1 MKVKFPVDKN
11 IETPPHEHDWEIIKQ
26 ITLPLLTHHNYYRCK
41 ICFEKKD
48 DYENPMGKFN
58 I

>member
-11 IETPPHEHDWEIIKQ
+11 IEPIEHEHDWELIKQ
-26 ITLPLLTHHNYYRCK
+26 VTLPLLTYHNYYRCK

-48 DYENPMGKFN
+48 DYENPVGKFN
-58 I
+58 L